1 MTDPDI
7 ISLYF
12 QRSEQAVA
20 ESKLAYGGYLRAV
33 AGRIL
38 QDPRDAE
45 EAEADAYFKAWGSIP
60 PEKPQSLKAY
70 LGALCRNAALDLLR
84 KNRRQKRGGG
94 TETAFCEIEDML
106 CSRDVAEETAEGIA
120 FSQAVNA
127 FLGALPKAKR
137 RIFVQR
143 YWYFMTPQ
151 EIASDNYMT
160 RQAVNTCLMRLRR
173 SFAEHLEREGFLS

>member
-84 KNRRQKRGGG
+84 KNKRQKRGGG
-94 TETAFCEIEDML
+94 YEAAFCELEEML
-106 CSRDVAEETAEGIA
+106 GTRDVAEETVEGLA